1 MAEFGLAEIAIIGEQ
16 ARSRLEFLDRLEQ
29 LCKEKDTDEML
40 IHSSL
45 EKNLWIFGIQ
55 YSVFSSNKT
64 LKRQIEDYL
73 GKKYTGK
80 RAKKRQDLMLS
91 VNYSNE
97 YLLVE
102 FKRPSHSLKHIDYQQ
117 VTGYRN
123 DFVPFTSSEIK
134 VLLIGGK
141 RSSDLPPSF
150 NNEPNTSIIFLM
162 KLFQIQETK

>member
-1 MAEFGLAEIAIIGEQ
+1 LLIADRYYTSYANI
-16 ARSRLEFLDRLEQ
+16 ALLSRQ
-29 LCKEKDTDEML
+29 
-40 IHSSL
+40 
-45 EKNLWIFGIQ
+45 
-55 YSVFSSNKT
+55 KT

-80 RAKKRQDLMLS
+80 RAKKRPDLMLS

-141 RSSDLPPSF
+141 RSSDLPPSS
-150 NNEPNTSIIFLM
+150 NKEPNTSIMIFDEIISNSRN
-162 KLFQIQETK
+162 QINWLLTELGGESHA

>member
-1 MAEFGLAEIAIIGEQ
+1 
-16 ARSRLEFLDRLEQ
+16 
-29 LCKEKDTDEML
+29 
-40 IHSSL
+40 
-45 EKNLWIFGIQ
+45 
-55 YSVFSSNKT
+55 
-64 LKRQIEDYL
+64 
-73 GKKYTGK
+73 
-80 RAKKRQDLMLS
+80 MLS

>member
-1 MAEFGLAEIAIIGEQ
+1 LLIADRYYTSYANI
-16 ARSRLEFLDRLEQ
+16 ALLSRQ
-29 LCKEKDTDEML
+29 
-40 IHSSL
+40 
-45 EKNLWIFGIQ
+45 
-55 YSVFSSNKT
+55 KT

-80 RAKKRQDLMLS
+80 RAKKRPDLMLS
-91 VNYSNE
+91 VNYANE

-102 FKRPSHSLKHIDYQQ
+102 FKRPGHSLKHIDYQQ
-117 VTGYRN
+117 VAGYRN

-150 NNEPNTSIIFLM
+150 NKEPNTNIMIFDEIISNA
-162 KLFQIQETK
+162 ENPGNGA